1 MGVSYLDEAGK
12 TQIPIMGCYGI
23 GLDRTLASVIEEHH
37 DEAGI
42 IWPMTVA
49 PYQVILVPIKYEGAV
64 KIAADSLVSALENR
78 GIEVLLDDRNE
89 RPGVKFNDA
98 DLMGIP
104 YRVVL
109 GDKNLNLAPSM
120 VEIKHRRDKEN
131 RLVELTRAAEEL
143 TGLVYGELGELNR

>member
-1 MGVSYLDEAGK
+1 V
-12 TQIPIMGCYGI
+12 
-23 GLDRTLASVIEEHH
+23 
-37 DEAGI
+37 
-42 IWPMTVA
+42 
-49 PYQVILVPIKYEGAV
+49 
-64 KIAADSLVSALENR
+64 
-78 GIEVLLDDRNE
+78 EVLLDDRNE

-109 GDKNLNLAPSM
+109 GDKNLKAASPL
-120 VEIKHRRDKEN
+120 VEIKRRRDKES